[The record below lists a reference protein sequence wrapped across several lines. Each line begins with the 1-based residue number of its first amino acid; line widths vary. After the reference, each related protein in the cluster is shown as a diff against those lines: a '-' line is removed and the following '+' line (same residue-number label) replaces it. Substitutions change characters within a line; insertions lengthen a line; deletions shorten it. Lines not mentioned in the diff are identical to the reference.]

1 MRVRLVVFWG
11 LLCLLCAC
19 AAPQKGET
27 PAPAGQVSSSQPQ
40 AAPEQAFDEDLTK
53 LNDNMRYS
61 EVMYIQADPERY
73 LGKTIKVQG
82 YFYIYES
89 DIRNVYVC
97 LVPDSTACCTAG
109 LEFRLAGEHKFP
121 DDYPKSD
128 ELITVAGTFGA
139 YSDDEGEHT
148 AYELQDAYFL
158 S

>member
-1 MRVRLVVFWG
+1 MRVRLLVFLG
-11 LLCLLCAC
+11 LLCLLCGC
-19 AAPQKGET
+19 SGPQKGET
-27 PAPAGQVSSSQPQ
+27 PAPAGQVSAS
-40 AAPEQAFDEDLTK
+40 EQEFDEDLTK
-53 LNDNMRYS
+53 LNENMRYS
-61 EVMYIQADPERY
+61 EVMYILADPERY
-73 LGKTIKVQG
+73 LGKTIKLEG

-139 YSDDEGEHT
+139 YSDDEGEHI
-148 AYELQDAYFL
+148 AYVLQDAYFL